1 MQSLYKMGD
10 CWFEINLC
18 TKLVSGRVFH
28 MKPNFPV
35 QSVRN
40 QPLKKSELK
49 SVQNSSG
56 SVRNDPWK
64 GYTRHLISYYSFQG
78 VCEYPLWVMQVWN
91 KSSIS
96 QDRGQLLYTCSI
108 LLSVVGSASKVQGT
122 MIGLLF
128 LGSEADDCWGEEA
141 FALTTSDE
149 LPVGSCVEM
158 LLLENASFISSSK
171 KPSVP
176 KISSPMVVV
185 SSLPQAINPYFWWHS
200 TWKRQKPQS
209 YIAETRETH

>member
-1 MQSLYKMGD
+1 
-10 CWFEINLC
+10 
-18 TKLVSGRVFH
+18 
-28 MKPNFPV
+28 
-35 QSVRN
+35 
-40 QPLKKSELK
+40 
-49 SVQNSSG
+49 
-56 SVRNDPWK
+56 
-64 GYTRHLISYYSFQG
+64 
-78 VCEYPLWVMQVWN
+78 MQVWN

-200 TWKRQKPQS
+200 TWKRQATTKLHSGNKGDPLGRL
-209 YIAETRETH
+209 YILPITRFASKWHSEHQRVSRYYFHDHTICRLWIPPDVYRHLILHPPGHLPTHEDYFSSS